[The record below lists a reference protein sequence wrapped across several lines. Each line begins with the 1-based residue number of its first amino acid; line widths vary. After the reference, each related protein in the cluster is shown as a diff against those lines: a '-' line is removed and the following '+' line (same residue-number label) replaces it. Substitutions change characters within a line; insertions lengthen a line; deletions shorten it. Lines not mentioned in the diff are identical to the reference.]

1 MTPNF
6 LKPFLMKF
14 NSKLKTIPKKPIKI
28 FIINNPTEIILTE
41 NYKKN
46 DEIINMKQLKKNEE
60 SNDLN
65 AINQLTE
72 YEQNEYEA
80 EFQAAETESQ
90 IGMEEADP
98 NKDLDIDY
106 DDRMNEK
113 VDLST
118 DDEDESKLEMPPTPF
133 KCLIIDCAPINFID
147 TVGVKTLRQLITDF
161 NEIGIKV
168 YLADCNGIMIIIRND
183 IK

>member
-1 MTPNF
+1 
-6 LKPFLMKF
+6 MKF

-28 FIINNPTEIILTE
+28 FIINNPIEIILTE
-41 NYKKN
+41 NNNNKN
-46 DEIINMKQLKKNEE
+46 DEIINMKKLKNED

-90 IGMEEADP
+90 IGMDNMAYDRH
-98 NKDLDIDY
+98 KDVDIDY
-106 DDRMNEK
+106 DDKMNEK

-118 DDEDESKLEMPPTPF
+118 DDEDESKLNMPVTPF
-133 KCLIIDCAPINFID
+133 KCLIVDCAPINFID

-168 YLADCNGIMIIIRND
+168 YLADCNGKILIRND
-183 IK
+183 TIKNYK